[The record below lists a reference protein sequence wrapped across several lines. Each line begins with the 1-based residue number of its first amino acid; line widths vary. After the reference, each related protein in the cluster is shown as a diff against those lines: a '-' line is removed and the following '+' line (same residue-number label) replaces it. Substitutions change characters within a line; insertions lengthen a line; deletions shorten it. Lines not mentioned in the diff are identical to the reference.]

1 MAVRDGGD
9 AAALGQFAQ
18 QAEAADI
25 HVSTVR
31 RLRSTTSAMQKGSIV
46 LKGRSDCNEDMTFLI
61 VLAAGSAAAIAG
73 TGVVAVR
80 DNYRRVPTRR
90 A

>member
-1 MAVRDGGD
+1 
-9 AAALGQFAQ
+9 
-18 QAEAADI
+18 
-25 HVSTVR
+25 
-31 RLRSTTSAMQKGSIV
+31 MQKRSIV
-46 LKGRSDCNEDMTFLI
+46 LKGQGGCNEDMAFLI

-73 TGVVAVR
+73 TGVLAAR